1 MRDDERGHLRIIHS
15 NSEPVAGDAG
25 LCHLKDCIADSVP
38 VSNADLTIRQ
48 TVNGEILS
56 KLSVLEI
63 VPAEFALPIPIRVE
77 LIDHHG
83 TLFAPMAL
91 EIPLAIAIQIQS
103 ASNDTVRY
111 GLLPNCG
118 ADQLALPF
126 EFTRK
131 ADIY

>member
-1 MRDDERGHLRIIHS
+1 MRYQQGRHLRIAHS
-15 NSEPVAGDAG
+15 NADPIASDAW
-25 LCHLKDCIADSVP
+25 LCHLEDRIANSVP
-38 VSNADLTIRQ
+38 ISDADLTIRQ

-56 KLSVLEI
+56 KLPVFEI
-63 VPAEFALPIPIRVE
+63 VPAELALPIPIRVE

-83 TLFAPMAL
+83 TLFATMAL